1 MLSQLLRDIASDGY
15 PTDYLLARVH
25 ARRAEVTVEWAAIRA
40 RGLPAGFTDD
50 VIWERF
56 LRELGWL
63 RSQLNR
69 RLRASVDPLFG
80 LFELKTVVL
89 CLRNRAVQR
98 NAEIARLLAASQVAD
113 AVQRALSKETD
124 VPTAVAF
131 ITAALEPAD
140 GDTGALQRSYAEAG
154 LKGFE
159 TRLTRNYLGCMNNA
173 RLHLPVREFFAA
185 FVDLRNL
192 MTLYK
197 QLRWGVA
204 DAEAFLPGGTIAVPR
219 LQRIGAARD
228 TAGLDLLV
236 REVAGRAAPPLAT
249 AEGSLETILLGSL
262 SRKVRSLGR
271 EEDPV
276 GTVLDYAWRVYIHA
290 RNQSLLLHAGHLDSA
305 GLEKELVA

>member
-1 MLSQLLRDIASDGY
+1 MFSELLRDIDSDGY

-25 ARRAEVTVEWAAIRA
+25 ARRAVLTAQWIAIRT
-40 RGLPAGFTDD
+40 RGLPADATDD

-69 RLRASVDPLFG
+69 RLRASLDPLFG

-89 CLRNRAVQR
+89 CLRNKAAQR

-113 AVQRALSKETD
+113 GLRRALLQEAE
-124 VPTAVAF
+124 VPAAVASL
-131 ITAALEPAD
+131 AVALEPAD
-140 GDTGALQRSYAEAG
+140 AAAASLQRSYAESG

-159 TRLTRNYLGCMNNA
+159 TQLTRNYLGCMNGA
-173 RLHLPVREFFAA
+173 RLHPHVQEFFAC

-197 QLRWGVA
+197 QLRWEVA
-204 DAEAFLPGGTIAVPR
+204 AAEDFLPGGTIDVAR
-219 LQRIGAARD
+219 LQRISAAQD
-228 TAGLDLLV
+228 IAGLDLLV

-249 AEGSLETILLGSL
+249 AEGALETVLLGSL
-262 SRKVRSLGR
+262 SRRIRGLSR

-276 GTVLDYAWRVYIHA
+276 GSVLDYAWRVYIHA
-290 RNQSLLLHAGHLDSA
+290 RNQSLLLHAAPLDSA
-305 GLEKELVA
+305 AIEKELVA

>member
-1 MLSQLLRDIASDGY
+1 MLSELLRDIASDGY
-15 PTDYLLARVH
+15 PTDYLLARVR
-25 ARRAEVTVEWAAIRA
+25 ARRAALTADWGAIRA
-40 RGLPAGFTDD
+40 RGLPADVTDD

-63 RSQLNR
+63 RSQVSR

-89 CLRNRAVQR
+89 CLRNKAVQR
-98 NAEIARLLAASQVAD
+98 NAEIERLLAASQVSD
-113 AVQRALSKETD
+113 AVCRVLMQESE
-124 VPTAVAF
+124 VPAAVAS
-131 ITAALEPAD
+131 IAVALEPAD
-140 GDTGALQRSYAEAG
+140 DDARSLQRSYAEAG

-159 TRLTRNYLGCMNNA
+159 TRLTRDYLGCMNSA
-173 RLHLPVREFFAA
+173 RLHPPVREFFAS

-197 QLRWGVA
+197 QLRWEVV

-228 TAGLDLLV
+228 TDGLDRLV
-236 REVAGRAAPPLAT
+236 REIVGRAAPPLAT

-262 SRKVRSLGR
+262 SSRIRRLSR

-276 GTVLDYAWRVYIHA
+276 GTVVDYAWRVYIHA
-290 RNQSLLLHAGHLDSA
+290 RNQSLLLHAGHFDPA
-305 GLEKELVA
+305 GLEQELVA

>member
-1 MLSQLLRDIASDGY
+1 MLSRLLRDIASDGY

-25 ARRAEVTVEWAAIRA
+25 ARRAVVTAEWGAIRA
-40 RGLPAGFTDD
+40 GGLPVGVTDD

-63 RSQLNR
+63 RSQVNR
-69 RLRASVDPLFG
+69 QLRASLDPLFG

-89 CLRNRAVQR
+89 CLRHKAVQR
-98 NAEIARLLAASQVAD
+98 NAEIAQLLAASQVAD
-113 AVQRALSKETD
+113 ALRRALSQDAD
-124 VPTAVAF
+124 VATAVASV
-131 ITAALEPAD
+131 AVALQPAD
-140 GDTGALQRSYAEAG
+140 GEAGSLQRSYAEAG

-159 TRLTRNYLGCMNNA
+159 TRLTRNYLGCMSEA
-173 RLHLPVREFFAA
+173 RLRPPVRGFFAA

-197 QLRWGVA
+197 QLRWEVA
-204 DAEAFLPGGTIAVPR
+204 DAEAFLPGGTIAVAR

-228 TAGLDLLV
+228 TAGLDQLV
-236 REVAGRAAPPLAT
+236 REIVGRAAPPLAT
-249 AEGSLETILLGSL
+249 TEGSLETILLGSL
-262 SRKVRSLGR
+262 SRRIRSLGR

-290 RNQSLLLHAGHLDSA
+290 RNQSVLLHAGHMHSA